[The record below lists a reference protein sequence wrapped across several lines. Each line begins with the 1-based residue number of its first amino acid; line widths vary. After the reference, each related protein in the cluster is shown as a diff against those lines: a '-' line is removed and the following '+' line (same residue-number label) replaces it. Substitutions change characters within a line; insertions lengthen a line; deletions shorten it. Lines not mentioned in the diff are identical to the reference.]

1 MQHRCRLSAVRI
13 RPPLLAA
20 MRTIHI
26 NIVDNAARGDILWH
40 NEKKLYYR
48 FNIEV
53 QHCCAKIVRIF
64 VLVSRSSKVFWVGG

>member
-1 MQHRCRLSAVRI
+1 MLRMFFFLRVVWDLQSDSINAVASV
-13 RPPLLAA
+13 LLCC
-20 MRTIHI
+20 
-26 NIVDNAARGDILWH
+26 GLKILI
-40 NEKKLYYR
+40 YR